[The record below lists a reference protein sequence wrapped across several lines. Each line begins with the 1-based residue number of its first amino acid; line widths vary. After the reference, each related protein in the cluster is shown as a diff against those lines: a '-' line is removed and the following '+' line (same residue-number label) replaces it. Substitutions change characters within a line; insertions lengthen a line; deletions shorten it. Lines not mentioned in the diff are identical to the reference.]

1 MSGIIRSAKSGS
13 NWTSEDLEAYNI
25 VIRNQ
30 SARAFFDGQDLPA
43 TLTGI
48 DPEFV
53 NVTVPS
59 KAANDETHHLLLY
72 LDLASIPDA
81 GMSLIQAIL

>member
-13 NWTSEDLEAYNI
+13 NWTSKDLEAYNI
-25 VIRNQ
+25 VIQNQ
-30 SARAFFDGQDLPA
+30 PAGTFFGQDLPV
-43 TLTGI
+43 TLTSI
-48 DPEFV
+48 EPEFV

-59 KAANDETHHLLLY
+59 EAANDETQRLLSY